1 MTPVDIASGRRASGT
16 RNPTTAWLVTALLLA
31 VGSYQLNN
39 TMIAP
44 ANPQIIEGLHTDTA
58 TVGLAQT
65 LFSIVGAISAI
76 VVTRISDWTGRRRA
90 LLFSL
95 GVLVVGNV
103 IVAVAPGVGLYIA
116 GRALSGMC
124 GAVFAFAFL
133 ILHDL
138 LDLKTFSRAL
148 AVIAAV
154 KAGLG
159 GIEAVVSGSVVDSF
173 GYRAVFWCMV
183 AFTSAAAIC
192 VYFVVP
198 ETASAEKRRLDWQGS
213 LTIALGLTGLSLTLS
228 QGGKWGWTSAGTL
241 SALIGAVVFLSV
253 FPFVEKRV
261 KEPLIRTSELGSRQ
275 AWPLL
280 LTNVLTLAGAG
291 AATLFVLPLLAQN
304 AGAGFGMSATT
315 AALLYTMPVSL
326 VGFAF
331 APVAGSIAPR
341 IGWRVILNTGLVMT
355 VAGLGLLA
363 AFSDSPQ
370 VAFAMTLVLGAC
382 YTGLV
387 LTALDGL
394 GVLLS
399 SPEAP
404 GALTGF
410 NTAAFGIGASLG
422 VAVSGGIITQLQVAG
437 APTHS
442 GYATALWTCTG
453 MAFLGLLVSFL
464 IPKSD
469 VGEVDQNG
477 PEPAP
482 AGAEPVSPG
491 AR

>member
-1 MTPVDIASGRRASGT
+1 MPSVDRTLGSRTSERQ
-16 RNPTTAWLVTALLLA
+16 NPTTAWLVTALLLA

-39 TMIAP
+39 TMVAP
-44 ANPQIIEGLHTDTA
+44 ANAQIIESLHTDTA

-65 LFSIVGAISAI
+65 LFAMVGAISAI

-103 IVAVAPGVGLYIA
+103 IVALAPGAGVYLA

-138 LDLKTFSRAL
+138 LDLKTFSKAL
-148 AVIAAV
+148 AVIAAI

-159 GIEAVVSGSVVDSF
+159 GIEAVVSGSIVDAF

-183 AFTSAAAIC
+183 AFTLAAVVC

-198 ETASAEKRRLDWQGS
+198 EITPAEKRLLDWQGS
-213 LTIALGLTGLSLTLS
+213 LTIALGLAGLCLTLS
-228 QGGKWGWTSAGTL
+228 QGGKWGWSSPGTL
-241 SALIGAVVFLSV
+241 AALIGGTVFLCS

-261 KEPLIRTSELGSRQ
+261 KEPLIQTGELGSRQ

-304 AGAGFGMSATT
+304 AAGGFGMSATT
-315 AALLYTMPVSL
+315 AALMYTMPVSV

-331 APVAGSIAPR
+331 APVAGAFAPR
-341 IGWRVILNTGLVMT
+341 IGWRVILIAGLIVT
-355 VAGLGLLA
+355 VAGLGVLA
-363 AFSDSPQ
+363 AFSDSPA
-370 VAFAMTLVLGAC
+370 VAFAVTLVLGAC

-399 SPEAP
+399 SSEAP

-410 NTAAFGIGASLG
+410 NTAAFGIGVSLG
-422 VAVSGGIITQLQVAG
+422 VAVSGGIITQHQVDG
-437 APTHS
+437 VPTHS
-442 GYATALWTCTG
+442 GYATALWTCAG
-453 MAFLGLLVSFL
+453 LAFLGLLVSFL
-464 IPKSD
+464 IPRGNVGVVKQSD
-469 VGEVDQNG
+469 
-477 PEPAP
+477 PEPAT
-482 AGAEPVSPG
+482 AGAAPPPSTP
-491 AR
+491 R

>member
-1 MTPVDIASGRRASGT
+1 MTSVDRPSERRTSGRQ
-16 RNPTTAWLVTALLLA
+16 NPTTAWLVTALLLA

-39 TMIAP
+39 TMVAP
-44 ANPQIIEGLHTDTA
+44 ANPQIIESLHTDTA
-58 TVGLAQT
+58 TIGLAQT
-65 LFSIVGAISAI
+65 LFAMIGAISAI

-95 GVLVVGNV
+95 GMLVVGNV
-103 IVAVAPGVGLYIA
+103 IVALAPGAGVYIV

-138 LDLKTFSRAL
+138 LGLKTFSKAL
-148 AVIAAV
+148 AVIAAI

-159 GIEAVVSGSVVDSF
+159 GIEAVVSGSIVDAF
-173 GYRAVFWCMV
+173 GYQTVFWCMV
-183 AFTSAAAIC
+183 AFTSAAVVA

-198 ETASAEKRRLDWQGS
+198 EIATAQKRRLDWQGS
-213 LTIALGLTGLSLTLS
+213 LTIALGLAGLSLTLS
-228 QGGKWGWTSAGTL
+228 QGGKWGWGSPGSL
-241 SALIGAVVFLSV
+241 LALIGGIAFLCA
-253 FPFVEKRV
+253 FPLVEKRV

-280 LTNVLTLAGAG
+280 LTNILTLAGAG

-304 AGAGFGMSATT
+304 AGGGFGMSATT
-315 AALLYTMPVSL
+315 AALLYTMPVSV

-331 APVAGSIAPR
+331 APVAGSFAPR
-341 IGWRVILNTGLVMT
+341 IGWRIILITGLVVT
-355 VAGLGLLA
+355 VAGLALLA
-363 AFSDSPQ
+363 AFSNSPQ
-370 VAFAMTLVLGAC
+370 IAFAMTLVLGAC

-399 SPEAP
+399 SSEAP

-422 VAVSGGIITQLQVAG
+422 FAVSSGIITQFQVDG
-437 APTHS
+437 VPTHS

-453 MAFLGLLVSFL
+453 LAFLGLLVSLL
-464 IPKSD
+464 IPKSS
-469 VGEVDQNG
+469 VGAVEQTDPG
-477 PEPAP
+477 LIT
-482 AGAEPVSPG
+482 AGAAPTPPG

>member
-1 MTPVDIASGRRASGT
+1 MTPVDHPSGRRVPGRSTPA
-16 RNPTTAWLVTALLLA
+16 TAWLVTALLLA

-44 ANPQIIEGLHTDTA
+44 ANPQIIESLHTDTA

-65 LFSIVGAISAI
+65 LFAMIGAVSAI
-76 VVTRISDWTGRRRA
+76 VVTRISDWTGRRKA

-95 GVLVVGNV
+95 CVLVVGNV
-103 IVAVAPGVGLYIA
+103 IVALAPGVGVYLA

-138 LDLKTFSRAL
+138 LDLRTFSKAL

-159 GIEAVVSGSVVDSF
+159 GAEAVVSGTIVDAF

-183 AFTSAAAIC
+183 AFTTAAVIC

-198 ETASAEKRRLDWQGS
+198 EIATTEKRRLDWQGC

-228 QGGKWGWTSAGTL
+228 QGGKWGWTDPVTL
-241 SALIGAVVFLSV
+241 VCLTVAVVFLAA

-261 KEPLIRTSELGSRQ
+261 REPLIRTSELGSRR

-280 LTNVLTLAGAG
+280 LTNILTLSGAG

-304 AGAGFGMSATT
+304 AGGGFGMSATT
-315 AALLYTMPVSL
+315 AALLYTMPVSV

-331 APVAGSIAPR
+331 APFAGSLAPR
-341 IGWRVILNTGLVMT
+341 IGWRVILITGLVVT
-355 VAGLGLLA
+355 VAGLATLA

-399 SPEAP
+399 SREAP

-422 VAVSGGIITQLQVAG
+422 IAVSSGIITQLQVGG
-437 APTHS
+437 APTHH

-453 MAFLGLLVSFL
+453 LAALGLLVSFL
-464 IPKSD
+464 IPRTD
-469 VGEVDQNG
+469 VGEVEREG
-477 PEPAP
+477 TEAAT
-482 AGAEPVSPG
+482 AGVASSPSG

>member
-1 MTPVDIASGRRASGT
+1 MTPVDRPSGRRTSG
-16 RNPTTAWLVTALLLA
+16 RQNPATIWLVTALLLA

-39 TMIAP
+39 TMVAP
-44 ANPQIIEGLHTDTA
+44 ANPQIIESLHTDTA

-65 LFSIVGAISAI
+65 LFAMIGAISAI
-76 VVTRISDWTGRRRA
+76 VVTRISDWTGRRKA

-103 IVAVAPGVGLYIA
+103 IVALAPGPGVYLA

-124 GAVFAFAFL
+124 GAVFAFALL

-138 LDLKTFSRAL
+138 LDLKTFSKAL
-148 AVIAAV
+148 AIIAAV

-159 GIEAVVSGSVVDSF
+159 GVEAVVSGSIVDAF

-183 AFTSAAAIC
+183 AFTLTAAVC
-192 VYFVVP
+192 VHFVIP
-198 ETASAEKRRLDWQGS
+198 EITTAEKRRLDWQGS
-213 LTIALGLTGLSLTLS
+213 LVIALGLTGLSLALS
-228 QGGKWGWTSAGTL
+228 QGGKWGWTSPGTL
-241 SALIGAVVFLSV
+241 VALLGGLAFLAV
-253 FPFVEKRV
+253 FPLVEKRV
-261 KEPLIRTSELGSRQ
+261 EQPLIRASELGSRR

-291 AATLFVLPLLAQN
+291 AATLFVLPLMAQD
-304 AGAGFGMSATT
+304 AGGGFGMSATT
-315 AALLYTMPVSL
+315 AALLYTMPVSV

-331 APVAGSIAPR
+331 APFAGSFAPKV
-341 IGWRVILNTGLVMT
+341 GWRAILNVGLVVT
-355 VAGLGLLA
+355 VAGLLVLA
-363 AFSDSPQ
+363 AFSDSPE

-399 SPEAP
+399 SSEAP

-422 VAVSGGIITQLQVAG
+422 IAVSGGIITRLQVG
-437 APTHS
+437 RAPTQH

-453 MAFLGLLVSFL
+453 LAFLGLLVSFL
-464 IPKSD
+464 IPRTD
-469 VGEVDQNG
+469 VGEVEGD
-477 PEPAP
+477 A
-482 AGAEPVSPG
+482 AEPVVDGADTTSPG

>member
-1 MTPVDIASGRRASGT
+1 MTSVDSTSGRRTSG
-16 RNPTTAWLVTALLLA
+16 RQKPATAWLVTALLLS

-39 TMIAP
+39 TMVAP
-44 ANPQIIEGLHTDTA
+44 ANPQIIESLHTDTA

-65 LFSIVGAISAI
+65 LFAIVGAISAI
-76 VVTRISDWTGRRRA
+76 VVTRISDWTGRRKA
-90 LLFSL
+90 LMFSL
-95 GVLVVGNV
+95 IALVVGNV
-103 IVAVAPGVGLYIA
+103 VVALAPGVGLYLA
-116 GRALSGMC
+116 GRAMSGMC

-138 LDLKTFSRAL
+138 LDLRTFSKAL

-159 GIEAVVSGSVVDSF
+159 GIEAVVSGSIVDSF
-173 GYRAVFWCMV
+173 GYRGVFWCMV
-183 AFTSAAAIC
+183 AFTAVAAVC

-198 ETASAEKRRLDWQGS
+198 ETTAAEKRRLDWQGS
-213 LTIALGLTGLSLTLS
+213 LTIGIGLTGLSLAMS
-228 QGGKWGWTSAGTL
+228 QGGKWGWTSTGTVTAAAV
-241 SALIGAVVFLSV
+241 ALVFLSA

-261 KEPLIRTSELGSRQ
+261 KEPLIRTSELGSRR

-280 LTNVLTLAGAG
+280 LTNILTLAGAG

-304 AGAGFGMSATT
+304 AAGGFGMSATH

-331 APVAGSIAPR
+331 APVAGTVAPR
-341 IGWRVILNTGLVMT
+341 TGWRVILITGLVVT
-355 VAGLGLLA
+355 VVGLALLA
-363 AFSDSPQ
+363 AFSDSPG

-399 SPEAP
+399 SAEAP

-422 VAVSGGIITQLQVAG
+422 IAVSSGIITQLQVGG
-437 APTHS
+437 APTHH

-453 MAFLGLLVSFL
+453 LAFLGLLVSFV
-464 IPKSD
+464 IPRTG
-469 VGEVDQNG
+469 VGTV
-477 PEPAP
+477 EPARTEPVP
-482 AGAEPVSPG
+482 AGAGPASPG

>member
-1 MTPVDIASGRRASGT
+1 MTPVDRTSGSRAAASRRPA
-16 RNPTTAWLVTALLLA
+16 TAWLVTALLLS

-39 TMIAP
+39 TMVGP
-44 ANPQIIEGLHTDTA
+44 ANAKIIESLHTDTA

-65 LFSIVGAISAI
+65 LFAIVGAISAI

-95 GVLVVGNV
+95 STLVVGNV
-103 IVAVAPGVGLYIA
+103 IVALAPGVGVYIA

-138 LDLKTFSRAL
+138 LDLKTFSKAL
-148 AVIAAV
+148 AVIAAI

-159 GIEAVVSGSVVDSF
+159 GVEAVVSGSIVDSF
-173 GYRAVFWCMV
+173 GYRGVFWCMV
-183 AFTSAAAIC
+183 GFTLVAVVC
-192 VYFVVP
+192 VYYVVP
-198 ETASAEKRRLDWQGS
+198 EITPAEKRRLDWQGS
-213 LTIALGLTGLSLTLS
+213 IVIALGLAGLSLALS
-228 QGGKWGWTSAGTL
+228 QGGKWGWSSTGTL
-241 SALIGAVVFLSV
+241 AALAGGLVFLCS
-253 FPFVEKRV
+253 FPLVEKRV
-261 KEPLIRTSELGSRQ
+261 KEPLIRTGELASRK

-304 AGAGFGMSATT
+304 ESGGFGMSATT
-315 AALLYTMPVSL
+315 AALLYTMPVSV

-331 APVAGSIAPR
+331 APVAGTYAPR
-341 IGWRVILNTGLVMT
+341 IGWRVILLAGLVIT
-355 VAGLGLLA
+355 VIGLAVLA
-363 AFSDSPQ
+363 AFSDSSR
-370 VAFAMTLVLGAC
+370 VAFAMTLLLGAC

-399 SPEAP
+399 SAEAP

-422 VAVSGGIITQLQVAG
+422 IAVSSGIITQHQVNG
-437 APTHS
+437 AATHS

-453 MAFLGLLVSFL
+453 LAFLGLLVSFL
-464 IPKSD
+464 IPGTS
-469 VGEVDQNG
+469 VGEVAEDRSG
-477 PEPAP
+477 
-482 AGAEPVSPG
+482 AGAVAAS
-491 AR
+491 R

>member
-1 MTPVDIASGRRASGT
+1 MPSVDRTLGRRPSE
-16 RNPTTAWLVTALLLA
+16 RQNPATAWLVTALLLA

-39 TMIAP
+39 TMVAP
-44 ANPQIIEGLHTDTA
+44 ANAQIIESLHTDTA

-65 LFSIVGAISAI
+65 LFAMVGAISAI

-103 IVAVAPGVGLYIA
+103 IVALAPDAGVYLA

-148 AVIAAV
+148 AVIAAI

-159 GIEAVVSGSVVDSF
+159 GVEAVVSGSIVDAF

-183 AFTSAAAIC
+183 AFTLVAVVC

-198 ETASAEKRRLDWQGS
+198 EITTAEKRRLDWQGS
-213 LTIALGLTGLSLTLS
+213 LTIALGLAGLSLALS
-228 QGGKWGWTSAGTL
+228 QGDKWGWSSPGTL
-241 SALIGAVVFLSV
+241 TALIGGTVFLCS
-253 FPFVEKRV
+253 FPLVEKRV
-261 KEPLIRTSELGSRQ
+261 KEPLIQTSELGSRQ

-304 AGAGFGMSATT
+304 AAGGFGMSATT
-315 AALLYTMPVSL
+315 AALLYTMPVSV

-331 APVAGSIAPR
+331 APVAGSFAPR
-341 IGWRVILNTGLVMT
+341 TGWRVILIAGLIVT
-355 VAGLGLLA
+355 VAGLGVLA
-363 AFSDSPQ
+363 AFSDSPTA
-370 VAFAMTLVLGAC
+370 AFVVTLVLGAC

-399 SPEAP
+399 SAEAP

-410 NTAAFGIGASLG
+410 NTAAFGIGVSLG
-422 VAVSGGIITQLQVAG
+422 VAVSSGIITQHQVDG
-437 APTHS
+437 VPTHS

-453 MAFLGLLVSFL
+453 LAFLGLLVSFL
-464 IPKSD
+464 IPRGNVGAVEQSD
-469 VGEVDQNG
+469 
-477 PEPAP
+477 PESAT
-482 AGAEPVSPG
+482 AGAASPSS
-491 AR
+491 APR

>member
-1 MTPVDIASGRRASGT
+1 MTPVDHSSRRRAPVGRT
-16 RNPTTAWLVTALLLA
+16 PATAWLVTALLLA

-44 ANPQIIEGLHTDTA
+44 ANPQIIESLHTDTA

-65 LFSIVGAISAI
+65 LFAMIGAISAI

-103 IVAVAPGVGLYIA
+103 VVALAPGVGFYLA

-138 LDLKTFSRAL
+138 LDLKTFSKAL
-148 AVIAAV
+148 AVIAAI

-159 GIEAVVSGSVVDSF
+159 GAEAVVSGSIVDTF

-183 AFTSAAAIC
+183 AFTATAFVC

-198 ETASAEKRRLDWQGS
+198 ETAASEKRRLDWKGS
-213 LTIALGLTGLSLTLS
+213 LTVAVGLTGLSLTLS
-228 QGGKWGWTSAGTL
+228 QGGKWGWTTPGTL
-241 SALIGAVVFLSV
+241 VALTVGIVFLAA
-253 FPFVEKRV
+253 FPFVEKRAA
-261 KEPLIRTSELGSRQ
+261 EPLIRPSELGSRR

-304 AGAGFGMSATT
+304 AGGGFGMSATT
-315 AALLYTMPVSL
+315 AALLYTMPVSV

-331 APVAGSIAPR
+331 APFAGSLAPR
-341 IGWRVILNTGLVMT
+341 IGWRVILNTGLVVT
-355 VAGLGLLA
+355 VAGLAVLA
-363 AFSDSPQ
+363 AFSDSPEI
-370 VAFAMTLVLGAC
+370 AFAVTLVLGAC

-399 SPEAP
+399 SREAP

-422 VAVSGGIITQLQVAG
+422 VAVSSGIITQLQDGG
-437 APTHS
+437 APTHH

-453 MAFLGLLVSFL
+453 LAFLGLLVSFL
-464 IPKSD
+464 IPRTD
-469 VGEVDQNG
+469 VGEVERDG
-477 PEPAP
+477 TEAAT
-482 AGAEPVSPG
+482 AGVASSPSG